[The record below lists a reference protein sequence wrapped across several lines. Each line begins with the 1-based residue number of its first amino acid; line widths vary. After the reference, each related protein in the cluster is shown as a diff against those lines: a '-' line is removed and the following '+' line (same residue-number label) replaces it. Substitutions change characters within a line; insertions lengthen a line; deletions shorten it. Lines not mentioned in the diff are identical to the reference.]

1 MTFFAVGCDMD
12 AIFAPLSE
20 IQPDVPSG
28 EWNSST
34 GNSLVTGEGKQTNF
48 YEHSFIGTIVYNKL
62 DFEGE
67 EVVILL
73 PDTKEAVQSWKSES
87 AETVLDEFVEI
98 RNSAATEAI
107 NMKLSFEFAAG
118 ADFASRKAN
127 LLVMA

>member
-1 MTFFAVGCDMD
+1 M
-12 AIFAPLSE
+12 
-20 IQPDVPSG
+20 
-28 EWNSST
+28 
-34 GNSLVTGEGKQTNF
+34 TGEGKQTNF